1 MREPGGTP
9 PGRGRGVPHPACRVA
24 DAERGGVRT
33 TPLVPDRQNVMEMAD
48 ERRFWPRATAGP
60 PVHAIEAP
68 IAGAPP
74 RRRHPSQITVL
85 LIGIV
90 YVAVGVAGLLIDQGR
105 PGVPQRV
112 LGFQL
117 GLVHDLVRANIGL
130 LGLAMWAELRT
141 ARSFGKLLSIGYGIS
156 VVVGLLAGGQVGI
169 PPLHGPDGLIH
180 LGNAAA
186 AHWPKGSQRISQ
198 CACGQAV
205 QAGTLRE
212 SCTMAGCSGSGGR

>member
-1 MREPGGTP
+1 MLQAEGASRQRPWTRRCREG
-9 PGRGRGVPHPACRVA
+9 

-48 ERRFWPRATAGP
+48 ERRFWPRATADPAAHAVEAPVAGP
-60 PVHAIEAP
+60 PPH
-68 IAGAPP
+68 
-74 RRRHPSQITVL
+74 RRHPSQVTVL
-85 LIGIV
+85 LIGFV
-90 YVAVGVAGLLIDQGR
+90 YVAIGVAGLLMDRGR
-105 PGVPQRV
+105 PGVPQRL

-117 GLVHDLVRANIGL
+117 GLVHDLVRVNIGL
-130 LGLAMWAELRT
+130 LGLVMWSELRT

-156 VVVGLLAGGQVGI
+156 VVVGLLAGGQVGV

-186 AHWPKGSQRISQ
+186 AHWPKASKPISE

-205 QAGTLRE
+205 QARTLRE
-212 SCTMAGCSGSGGR
+212 PCIMAGCSGSGGR